1 MNGILTAKQI
11 QQKTGDDLFGIIRIL
26 HEGNYS
32 CVICNRN
39 ETRTFSKHSVIDLFN
54 LYRKEPSF
62 MEGALVADKVV
73 GRAAAA
79 LMALSGVKY
88 VYASVISESAITLF
102 LDSNIEVEYDE
113 KVPFIENI
121 DQTGWCPLEAACYGV
136 KTPEEIYPVIKSFI
150 LKQSNLIN

>member
-1 MNGILTAKQI
+1 MSEILTAKQI
-11 QQKTGDDLFGIIRIL
+11 QQKTGDELFEIIRIL
-26 HEGNYS
+26 NEGNYS

-39 ETRTFSKHSVIDLFN
+39 ETRTFSKQSVIDLFN
-54 LYRKEPSF
+54 LYREEPSF
-62 MEGALVADKVV
+62 MEGAFVADKVV

-79 LMALSGVKY
+79 LMALGGVRY
-88 VYASVISESAITLF
+88 VYASVISAPAIILF
-102 LDSNIEVEYDE
+102 LDSGIEFECNE

-136 KTPEEIYPVIKSFI
+136 TTPEEIYPVIKSFI